1 VPRTKQGR
9 PLSELPNSPRVHE
22 VNTDHTR
29 QEELALFREYHRT
42 GDPELRDK
50 IILQSQAIAVGLA
63 KRFRERGAEMDD
75 LVQVAQ
81 IGLMHAI
88 DRFDPE
94 RGIPF
99 IGFATPTVLG
109 ELRRHFRTVWSV
121 KMPRSL
127 QEATQRLRPAL
138 SELQHELGRVP
149 TIDEVATR
157 LGISSEQVLEAM
169 DASSAF
175 RIRSLDTPI
184 RSEKSS
190 GSLATTLADTN
201 SGADFSQIEAREVVD
216 RLLPTLSARSRQI
229 IELRFF
235 ENKSQA
241 EIADAVGI
249 SQMHVSRLLR
259 QALETLGEL
268 YQPDD
273 RSTQILP

>member
-1 VPRTKQGR
+1 MPRTEQGR
-9 PLSELPNSPRVHE
+9 QLSELPRSPRDL
-22 VNTDHTR
+22 NTAHTR
-29 QEELALFREYHRT
+29 QEELELFRQYRRT
-42 GDPELRDK
+42 GDPELRDR
-50 IILQSQAIAVGLA
+50 IILQSQAIAIGLA

-157 LGISSEQVLEAM
+157 LGISSEQVLETM

-184 RSEKSS
+184 RSETSS

-201 SGADFSQIEAREVVD
+201 SGIDFAQVEAREIVD
-216 RLLPTLSARSRQI
+216 RLLPSLSTRSRQI
-229 IELRFF
+229 IQLRFF
-235 ENKSQA
+235 DNKSQA
-241 EIADAVGI
+241 EIADAMGM

-259 QALETLGEL
+259 QALQTLGEL
-268 YQPDD
+268 YQPND
-273 RSTQILP
+273 PN